1 MCPPPAVRRWLRPP
15 AVRGLKHK
23 SIMPAPKRS
32 VLVRRKNIQKALEA
46 KKKLL
51 RDGPGRSSSP
61 DHSAPDHPAPDH
73 SAPDHPA
80 PDHSAP
86 DHSAQASLSEDG
98 SGREQRPP
106 VSCGRRILSMDD
118 VLNGIDALCAHSQ
131 ACHPPHKVIGGQLMT
146 LLGRKL
152 VLPRHWLLSKLPFK
166 TALCNVT
173 SPT

>member
-1 MCPPPAVRRWLRPP
+1 
-15 AVRGLKHK
+15 
-23 SIMPAPKRS
+23 MPAPKRS

-61 DHSAPDHPAPDH
+61 DHSAPDHQAPDH
-73 SAPDHPA
+73 SAPDHPAPDHPA

-98 SGREQRPP
+98 SGREQRPS

-131 ACHPPHKVIGGQLMT
+131 ACHPPSFTGENRIGLVTMLKYLCHKCG
-146 LLGRKL
+146 
-152 VLPRHWLLSKLPFK
+152 
-166 TALCNVT
+166 A
-173 SPT
+173 